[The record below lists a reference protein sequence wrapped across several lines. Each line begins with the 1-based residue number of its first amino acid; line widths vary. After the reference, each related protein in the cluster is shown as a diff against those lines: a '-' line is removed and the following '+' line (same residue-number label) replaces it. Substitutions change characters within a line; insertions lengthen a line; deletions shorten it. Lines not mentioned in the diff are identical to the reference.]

1 MLIIIITVL
10 TQGVRVP
17 ASSRGPI
24 RDSLIINNGF
34 FQAIGVISFAFVCH
48 HNSLLIYG
56 SLKRPTIDRF
66 ALVTHYSTAISMAAC
81 LLLGIA
87 GFLSFGS
94 KTQGNVLNNFPADNI
109 AVNIARLCFGLNM
122 LTTLPLE
129 CFVAREVML
138 LYWWPSEPFN
148 LRRHIMLTSGLVAAA
163 LSFSLV
169 TCDLGA
175 VFELIGATSAAA
187 LAYVLPTL
195 CYVKL
200 SSRSWK
206 TAVALATAGFGI
218 AVMIISV
225 ILAVKD
231 IIHRKSGETHRLSA
245 HS

>member
-1 MLIIIITVL
+1 
-10 TQGVRVP
+10 
-17 ASSRGPI
+17 
-24 RDSLIINNGF
+24 
-34 FQAIGVISFAFVCH
+34 
-48 HNSLLIYG
+48 
-56 SLKRPTIDRF
+56 
-66 ALVTHYSTAISMAAC
+66 MAAC
-81 LLLGIA
+81 LLLGVA

-109 AVNIARLCFGLNM
+109 AVKIARLCFGLNM

-138 LYWWPSEPFN
+138 LYFWPNGQFN
-148 LRRHIMLTSGLVAAA
+148 LKRHVALTSGLVAAA
-163 LSFSLV
+163 LAFSLI

-206 TAVALATAGFGI
+206 TGAALATAGFGI
-218 AVMIISV
+218 IVMVISVVLAVIDIISGKPSE
-225 ILAVKD
+225 I
-231 IIHRKSGETHRLSA
+231 
-245 HS
+245 